1 MNWLVQGSELVAGGA
16 LFASA
21 VVMIVLLRPP
31 AGQLQERLILRFP
44 GAWIVVGL
52 ALTFMIGAGIALIT
66 VGTGILR

>member
-1 MNWLVQGSELVAGGA
+1 MNWLVVGSELIAGGA

-52 ALTFMIGAGIALIT
+52 TLTFMIGTGIALIT